1 MLKFQKIQE
10 INVHNYKELKKDHDM
25 WNKVNIYKFSK
36 KKKKKKMKKK
46 EKEEETIRVKRSGF
60 VKCKYGRQICIK
72 RNI

>member
-36 KKKKKKMKKK
+36 KKEGEDEEK
-46 EKEEETIRVKRSGF
+46 EKEEKTIRVKRSGF